1 MRMPGAAKRRGMTP
15 SGTDAAKPLEAVLF
29 DMDGVLVD
37 SEAFIAEAAIAMFA
51 ERYGVVAT
59 REDFL
64 PFVGTGENRFIGGV
78 AEKYGAKI
86 DIESDKAR
94 TYELYFEV
102 IRGRLAEIPGAVAFV
117 RSCRERGLKTAIATS
132 ADRRKLE
139 ANLREIGLSEADFD
153 AAVDG
158 LSVERR
164 KPFPDIYL
172 EAARR
177 LGVAPDR
184 CLVVEDAVSGV
195 EAAKAAGMR
204 CLALAGSF
212 PEKELRAAGAD
223 YFAPDLED
231 EGIGG
236 LLGSISGDS

>member
-1 MRMPGAAKRRGMTP
+1 MI
-15 SGTDAAKPLEAVLF
+15 EAVLF

-51 ERYGVVAT
+51 ERYGVVAK

-64 PFVGTGENRFIGGV
+64 PFVGMGENRFIGGV
-78 AEKYGAKI
+78 AEKHGVAI
-86 DIESDKAR
+86 DVEADKAR

-102 IRGRLAEIPGAVAFV
+102 IRGRLEEIPGAVAFV
-117 RSCRERGLKTAIATS
+117 RACRERGLKVAIATS

-139 ANLREIGLSEADFD
+139 ANLREIGLSDEDFD
-153 AAVDG
+153 AVVDG
-158 LSVERR
+158 LSVDR
-164 KPFPDIYL
+164 KKPEPDIYL

-177 LGVAPDR
+177 LGAVPER

-195 EAAKAAGMR
+195 RAAKAAGMV

-212 PEKELRAAGAD
+212 SEAELRAEGAD
-223 YFAPDLED
+223 FFAADLE
-231 EGIGG
+231 GG
-236 LLGSISGDS
+236 LAALEIGLLF

>member
-1 MRMPGAAKRRGMTP
+1 MRIA
-15 SGTDAAKPLEAVLF
+15 AVLF

-37 SEAFIAEAAIAMFA
+37 SETFIAEAAIAMFA

-64 PFVGTGENRFIGGV
+64 PFVGMGENRFLGGV
-78 AEKYGAKI
+78 AEKHGVKLDA
-86 DIESDKAR
+86 EADKAR

-102 IRGRLAEIPGAVAFV
+102 IKDRLREIPGAVAFV
-117 RSCRERGLKTAIATS
+117 HACRARGLKLAVATS

-139 ANLREIGLSEADFD
+139 ANLAEVGLAESDFD
-153 AAVDG
+153 ATVDG
-158 LSVERR
+158 LQIERK
-164 KPFPDIYL
+164 KPAPDIYL

-177 LGVAPDR
+177 VGVPPER

-195 EAAKAAGMR
+195 SAAKAAGMV

-212 PEKELRAAGAD
+212 PEAALRAAGAD
-223 YFAPDLED
+223 FFATDLRD
-231 EGIGG
+231 VDFDA
-236 LLGSISGDS
+236 LLA

>member
-1 MRMPGAAKRRGMTP
+1 M
-15 SGTDAAKPLEAVLF
+15 SLIEAVLF

-37 SEAFIAEAAIAMFA
+37 SEAFIAEAAIAMLA
-51 ERYGVVAT
+51 ERYGIAAK

-64 PFVGTGENRFIGGV
+64 PFVGTGEDRFIGGV
-78 AEKYGAKI
+78 AEKYGVAL
-86 DIESDKAR
+86 DLEADKAR

-102 IRGRLAEIPGAVAFV
+102 IQGRLREITGAISFV
-117 RSCRERGLKTAIATS
+117 RECRARGLKLAIATS

-139 ANLREIGLSEADFD
+139 ANLREIGLAEKDFD

-158 LSVERR
+158 LMVERK

-172 EAARR
+172 EAAR
-177 LGVAPDR
+177 LVGKTPAS

-195 EAAKAAGMR
+195 KAARAAGMA

-212 PEKELRAAGAD
+212 PEAELRAAGAD
-223 YFAPDLED
+223 YFAPDLARAD
-231 EGIGG
+231 R
-236 LLGSISGDS
+236 SILS

>member
-1 MRMPGAAKRRGMTP
+1 MARKEGGRF
-15 SGTDAAKPLEAVLF
+15 SAVLF

-37 SEAFIAEAAIAMFA
+37 SEAFIAEAAIAMLA
-51 ERYGVVAT
+51 EGYGVVAK

-64 PFVGTGENRFIGGV
+64 PFVGMGEDRFIGGV
-78 AEKYGAKI
+78 AEKHGVAL
-86 DIESDKAR
+86 ELARDKAR

-102 IRGRLAEIPGAVAFV
+102 IKDRLHEIPGAVAFA
-117 RSCRERGLKTAIATS
+117 RECRRRGLKTAVATS

-139 ANLREIGLSEADFD
+139 ANLREVGLAESDFD
-153 AAVDG
+153 AIVDG
-158 LSVERR
+158 LQVERK

-177 LGVAPDR
+177 VGADPAS

-195 EAAKAAGMR
+195 KAAKAAGMF

-212 PEKELRAAGAD
+212 TEAALREAGAD
-223 YFAPDLED
+223 WFASDLTD
-231 EGIGG
+231 SGS
-236 LLGSISGDS
+236 LLDATS